1 MKKNSIILVFFTGIF
16 LLSLPALSFGQILH
30 IAVAADAQFVAAAL
44 KKSFE
49 KTDRVPIEIIV
60 GSSGKL
66 TAQIEQGA
74 PYDIFMSADM
84 RYPDALYKEG
94 NTMGSPRIYAFG
106 KLVLWTIKRNNLN
119 SGIQILN
126 QPFIKTIAIANPA
139 TAPYGRAATEALKKR
154 GIFNS
159 VENKIVYGEST
170 AQVNQYLLSG
180 AADIAFTGKSV
191 VESPALKNK
200 GKWIE
205 VPDDLYQPIAQ
216 GVVILKHA
224 RSDGLQAAS
233 AFYHFLFSNEGR
245 AIFKSFGYRIK

>member
-1 MKKNSIILVFFTGIF
+1 MKKESLILFFFTGIF
-16 LLSLPALSFGQILH
+16 LWSLPALLYGQTLR

-49 KTDRVPIEIIV
+49 KTDPVSIEIIV

-74 PYDIFMSADM
+74 PFDIFMSADM
-84 RYPDALYKEG
+84 KYPDALYKAG
-94 NTMGSPRIYAFG
+94 NTMGSPRTYAFG
-106 KLVLWTIKRNNLN
+106 KLVLWTIKKNNLN

-139 TAPYGRAATEALKKR
+139 TAPYGRAATEAMKKR

-159 VENKIVYGEST
+159 VENKIVYGESI

-191 VESPALKNK
+191 VESPGLKNK
-200 GKWIE
+200 GNWIE

-216 GVVILKHA
+216 GAVILKHA
-224 RSDGLQAAS
+224 RSSGLTTAS
-233 AFYHFLFSNEGR
+233 AFYHFLFSNEGK